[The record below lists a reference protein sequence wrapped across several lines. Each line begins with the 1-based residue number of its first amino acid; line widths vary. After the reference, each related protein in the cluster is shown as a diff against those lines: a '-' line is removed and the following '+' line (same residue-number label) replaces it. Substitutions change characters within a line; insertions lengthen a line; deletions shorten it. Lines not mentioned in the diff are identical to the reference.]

1 VNPVARSE
9 PSLAPLTFSIVTP
22 SLNQGAFLEEC
33 ILSVKDQLEA
43 DSEHIVVDGSSSDET
58 VAVLKRHSH
67 LKWISEPD
75 SGQADALNKAIR
87 MSSGEIIG
95 WLNADDA
102 YLPHTLETVRR
113 FFAKHPDV
121 AMAYGYV
128 YVTDARSRRIRK
140 RYSPDFD
147 FGLLVRNGDC
157 YAQPTFFFRRSVI
170 DEIGY
175 FDPTQRWTMDYEFI
189 LRVGQRF
196 RVAKIPRCL
205 GTFRMHSGSMS
216 HTGGPLSRRMKET
229 SLEIQARYSRFLKP
243 RYPAIMYRIHDAMIL
258 SWFKLL
264 GRVASMP
271 IYLRYRISTFGRGA

>member
-1 VNPVARSE
+1 MAGSE

-22 SLNQGAFLEEC
+22 SLNQGAFIEEC
-33 ILSVKDQLEA
+33 ILSVKDQLGA
-43 DSEHIVVDGSSSDET
+43 RSEHVVVDGGSSDGT
-58 VAVLKRHSH
+58 VAVLKRHPH

-102 YLPHTLETVRR
+102 YLSHTLKTVGR
-113 FFAKHPDV
+113 FFAKHPAV

-147 FGLLVRNGDC
+147 FGLLVRNGNC
-157 YAQPTFFFRRSVI
+157 YAQPTFFFRRSII
-170 DEIGY
+170 DELGY
-175 FDPTQRWTMDYEFI
+175 FDPAQRWTMDYEFI
-189 LRVGQRF
+189 LRVGQRL

-205 GTFRMHSGSMS
+205 GTFRMHQGSMS
-216 HTGGPLSRRMKET
+216 HTGGQLDPRMKEM
-229 SLEIQARYSRFLKP
+229 SLEIQARYSRFLEP
-243 RYPAIMYRIHDAMIL
+243 RYPPVVYRLHDAMIL
-258 SWFKLL
+258 CWFKLL

-271 IYLRYRISTFGRGA
+271 IYLRYRLSTIGRGA